1 MSAEISAALCD
12 TLFEPV
18 VIAGLRLRNR
28 IAMAPMTREFAIAG
42 VPGGDAPAYYARRA
56 RGGAALIV
64 TEGTA
69 VPHAVAHQS
78 RRIPHMYGAPA
89 LARWREVVDAVHAE
103 HSCIFSQLWHCGL
116 GRLQDETDN
125 PDEPSIAPSVVGR
138 RPVRAMT
145 DRDIAEV
152 IESFAVAAATAK
164 DIGFDGVEIHGAHG
178 YLLDQFFWSRTNRRG
193 DGYNGG
199 IAERVRFAAELVAAM
214 RARVG
219 PSFPI
224 MLRFSQWKGG
234 HYDARLAEGPAE
246 LEQLLGPLADAGVDI
261 FDASTRRF
269 WQPEFAGSEL
279 NLAGWAKKLSGR
291 PSMTVGSV
299 GLRGPLDGN
308 YVGEMNTTEVSAA
321 NLLPLEAMLRRQ
333 EFDLVAVGRML
344 LANPEWPALLRQGR
358 FDLLQAY
365 QPHLAARSLEVA
377 AEPAAFTQAKQGLQ
391 R

>member
-1 MSAEISAALCD
+1 MSADSLEGLDSA
-12 TLFEPV
+12 LFEPLT
-18 VIAGLRLRNR
+18 IGALRLRNR
-28 IAMAPMTREFAIAG
+28 IAMAPMTREFAVAG
-42 VPGGDAPAYYARRA
+42 VPGADAPAYYARRA

-78 RRIPHMYGAPA
+78 RRIPHLYGDAA

-103 HSCIFSQLWHCGL
+103 GSSIFSQLWHCGL
-116 GRLQDETDN
+116 GRLQHETDN

-138 RPVRAMT
+138 RLVRAMS

-152 IESFAVAAATAK
+152 IEAFALAADTARRL
-164 DIGFDGVEIHGAHG
+164 GFDGVEIHGAHG
-178 YLLDQFFWSRTNRRG
+178 YLLDQFFWTRTNRRS

-199 IAERVRFAAELVAAM
+199 IAERVRFGAELVAAM

-219 PSFPI
+219 PAFPI

-234 HYDARLAEGPAE
+234 HYDARLAETPAE
-246 LEQLLGPLADAGVDI
+246 LEQFLGPLAGAGVDI

-291 PSMTVGSV
+291 PSMSVGSV
-299 GLRGPLDGN
+299 GLSGPLDGN
-308 YVGEMNTTEVSAA
+308 YISEMNATEVSAA
-321 NLLPLEAMLRRQ
+321 NLLPLAAMLRRRD
-333 EFDLVAVGRML
+333 FDLVAVGRML
-344 LANPEWPALLRQGR
+344 LANPEWPALLRR
-358 FDLLQAY
+358 RRLDLLQAY
-365 QPHLAARSLEVA
+365 QPHLAAQSLEVA
-377 AEPAAFTQAKQGLQ
+377 AEPAALTLGPVDI
-391 R
+391 